1 MAAAMAAP
9 SPPPQGGLGGQRHS
23 HIVTRRSPDTV
34 LHRREMARQMS
45 AGSPPGPT
53 TQEAGATARSSART
67 GMAAAMS
74 APSPG
79 GEYVG
84 WQPAL
89 TWRPSAHALF
99 DGASSAAGGEW
110 EESEHPADLRKYN
123 GGHGHTG
130 SSTNFSAI
138 TKQTWIVA
146 VMKRFSL
153 ESSTNHSGAALQPV
167 DVVRSAVECASP
179 SIPEEQR
186 AAWVARVK
194 KWVATPDARNQIRGA
209 AATEYREDMS
219 RRGMRHVGDPAAAL
233 FPEMEKAL
241 MEKWDAAVEKGS
253 KLTQMWICSNARH
266 LARRLYPAPHAKAER
281 AGKFNG
287 FPADAAA
294 VVSHLSAARR
304 ASGCR

>member
-1 MAAAMAAP
+1 
-9 SPPPQGGLGGQRHS
+9 
-23 HIVTRRSPDTV
+23 
-34 LHRREMARQMS
+34 
-45 AGSPPGPT
+45 
-53 TQEAGATARSSART
+53 
-67 GMAAAMS
+67 MAAAMS

-84 WQPAL
+84 WQSAL

-153 ESSTNHSGAALQPV
+153 ESSTNHSGTALQPV

-241 MEKWDAAVEKGS
+241 MEKCTRPSRRARSSPRCGS
-253 KLTQMWICSNARH
+253 
-266 LARRLYPAPHAKAER
+266 APTRGTWR
-281 AGKFNG
+281 AGST
-287 FPADAAA
+287 PPRTPRPSAP
-294 VVSHLSAARR
+294 VSSRR
-304 ASGCR
+304 ASHG

>member
-1 MAAAMAAP
+1 
-9 SPPPQGGLGGQRHS
+9 
-23 HIVTRRSPDTV
+23 
-34 LHRREMARQMS
+34 
-45 AGSPPGPT
+45 
-53 TQEAGATARSSART
+53 
-67 GMAAAMS
+67 MAAAMS

-89 TWRPSAHALF
+89 TWRRSAHALF

-153 ESSTNHSGAALQPV
+153 ESSTNHSGTALQPV

-194 KWVATPDARNQIRGA
+194 KWVGTPDARNQIRGA
-209 AATEYREDMS
+209 AATEYQYCYSGCGRS
-219 RRGMRHVGDPAAAL
+219 SPSQRAG
-233 FPEMEKAL
+233 
-241 MEKWDAAVEKGS
+241 
-253 KLTQMWICSNARH
+253 
-266 LARRLYPAPHAKAER
+266 AKEPPSSSHAER
-281 AGKFNG
+281 RVEEA
-287 FPADAAA
+287 
-294 VVSHLSAARR
+294 L
-304 ASGCR
+304 